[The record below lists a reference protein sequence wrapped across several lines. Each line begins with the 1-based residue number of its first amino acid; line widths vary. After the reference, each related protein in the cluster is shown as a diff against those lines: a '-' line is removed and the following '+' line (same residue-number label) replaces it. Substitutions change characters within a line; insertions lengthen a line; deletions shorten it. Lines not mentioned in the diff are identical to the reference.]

1 MRGYPYRLGIGYKA
15 YWAYLL
21 PIGPII
27 ITQQHMGL
35 HAYSPRI
42 CKEFSLYSN
51 PVYALHA
58 SRTCPSTFENMP
70 FLTLEDALLDTN

>member
-1 MRGYPYRLGIGYKA
+1 MRGYPYRFGIGYKA

-42 CKEFSLYSN
+42 CKEFWPYSN

-58 SRTCPSTFENMP
+58 SRTCPSTFENML
-70 FLTLEDALLDTN
+70 FLPLEDALLDAN